1 LGTTVTAAE
10 EQQHMTAT
18 PPTRPTILIE
28 EDHFLKIVPVIL
40 DPETP
45 PEHQQ
50 AIEDFFAHDV
60 LDFVD
65 WCAQLRARIPG
76 LFPARVIWAT
86 SQRDLVAKLV
96 EADGVIVESLAIDR
110 EALASAKRLKV
121 AHKFGTLVSN
131 IDQAACMER
140 GIAVAVLHR
149 RVNVAVAEQC
159 FALMLALAKRVC
171 TLDGLVERR
180 ALEKAGYSIRPR
192 APAFV
197 GYSNFARVAGLKTL
211 YGATLGM
218 VGLGEVGREIAH
230 RATTF
235 GMHTLYFQRRR
246 LDGAAEEALGARHA
260 SLDELMAQS
269 DYIVTQLPLND
280 ATRGIIDAK
289 ALKRVKPGAILINC
303 ARAELIDRGA
313 LIDAL
318 DAGRLGGLGLDVG
331 YEEPADSDDPLLRY
345 RGRGNVILMPHTAVG
360 ARENAQSDL
369 ERLCLNLWRAMV
381 R

>member
-1 LGTTVTAAE
+1 MTV
-10 EQQHMTAT
+10 AT

-45 PEHQQ
+45 PAHRR
-50 AIEDFFAHDV
+50 AVEDFFAHDV
-60 LDFVD
+60 LDFVS
-65 WCAQLRARIPG
+65 WCAQLRARIAG
-76 LFPARVIWAT
+76 LYPARVIWAT
-86 SQRDLVAKLV
+86 SQTDLVAKLA
-96 EADGVIVESLAIDR
+96 EADGVIVESLVIDR
-110 EALASAKRLKV
+110 AALASARRLKV
-121 AHKFGTLVSN
+121 AHKFGTLASN
-131 IDQAACMER
+131 IDHAACAER
-140 GIAVAVLHR
+140 DIDVAVLHR
-149 RVNVAVAEQC
+149 HVNVAVAEQC
-159 FALMLALAKRVC
+159 LALMLALAKRVC
-171 TLDGLVERR
+171 TLDGLVERG

-192 APAFV
+192 TPDFV

-211 YGATLGM
+211 YGASLGI
-218 VGLGEVGREIAH
+218 VGLGEVGREIAG
-230 RATTF
+230 RAAAF
-235 GMHTLYFQRRR
+235 GMRILYFQRHR
-246 LDGAAEEALGARHA
+246 LDGTAEETVGARYA
-260 SLDELMAQS
+260 SLDELMARS

-280 ATRGIIDAK
+280 ATRGIIDAN

-303 ARAELIDRGA
+303 ARAELIDRAA

-331 YEEPADSDDPLLRY
+331 YEEPAASDDPLLRY

-369 ERLCLNLWRAMV
+369 ERLCLNLCRAIV